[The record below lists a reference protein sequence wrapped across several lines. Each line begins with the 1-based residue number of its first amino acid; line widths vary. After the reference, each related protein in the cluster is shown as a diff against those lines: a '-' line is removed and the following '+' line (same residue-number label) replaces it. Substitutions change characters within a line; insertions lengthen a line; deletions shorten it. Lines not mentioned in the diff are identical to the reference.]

1 MYELF
6 ANLTLIAHLIFILF
20 VIFGGL
26 LFFIFSKVFY
36 IHLPALLWGI
46 YIELTNSV
54 CPLTYLENWFLNKAE
69 LATYS
74 NGFIN
79 NYLYPII
86 YPEGLTNN
94 IQIYLGITLIVINI
108 LIYGFILKNF
118 PINCFYILCV
128 HIYLYKGKVFKS
140 QAFIFC

>member
-1 MYELF
+1 MDILMYELF
-6 ANLTLIAHLIFILF
+6 ANLSLIAHLIFILF

-108 LIYGFILKNF
+108 LIYGFIFKNF
-118 PINCFYILCV
+118 
-128 HIYLYKGKVFKS
+128 
-140 QAFIFC
+140 QR

>member
-1 MYELF
+1 MYKLF

-26 LFFIFSKVFY
+26 LFFIFSKIFY

-108 LIYGFILKNF
+108 LIYGFIFKNF
-118 PINCFYILCV
+118 QRLKLLLN
-128 HIYLYKGKVFKS
+128 K
-140 QAFIFC
+140 

>member
-6 ANLTLIAHLIFILF
+6 ANLTLILHFIFILF

-26 LFFIFSKVFY
+26 LFFIFSKILY

-46 YIELTNSV
+46 YIELNNSV

-118 PINCFYILCV
+118 QRRKLLLN
-128 HIYLYKGKVFKS
+128 K
-140 QAFIFC
+140 

>member
-6 ANLTLIAHLIFILF
+6 ANLTLIMHLIFILF

-26 LFFIFSKVFY
+26 LFFIFSKIIY

-54 CPLTYLENWFLNKAE
+54 CPLTFLENWFLFKGE
-69 LATYS
+69 LTTYS

-79 NYLYPII
+79 NYIFPII
-86 YPEGLTNN
+86 YPGSLNN
-94 IQIYLGITLIVINI
+94 EIQIYLGLSLIVINI
-108 LIYGFILKNF
+108 LIYGLIYKNF
-118 PINCFYILCV
+118 
-128 HIYLYKGKVFKS
+128 KRK
-140 QAFIFC
+140 

>member
-6 ANLTLIAHLIFILF
+6 ANLTLIAHLFFILF

-108 LIYGFILKNF
+108 LIYGFIFKNF
-118 PINCFYILCV
+118 KRF
-128 HIYLYKGKVFKS
+128 KGRSVARCPKPRLPN
-140 QAFIFC
+140 

>member
-6 ANLTLIAHLIFILF
+6 ANLTLITHLIFILF

-54 CPLTYLENWFLNKAE
+54 CPLTYLENWFLNKGD

-108 LIYGFILKNF
+108 LIYGFIFKNF
-118 PINCFYILCV
+118 QRRKLLLN
-128 HIYLYKGKVFKS
+128 K
-140 QAFIFC
+140 

>member
-26 LFFIFSKVFY
+26 LFFIFSKIFY

-46 YIELTNSV
+46 YIELTYSV
-54 CPLTYLENWFLNKAE
+54 CPLTYLENWFLNKGE

-108 LIYGFILKNF
+108 LIYGFIFKNF
-118 PINCFYILCV
+118 KRF
-128 HIYLYKGKVFKS
+128 
-140 QAFIFC
+140 

>member
-6 ANLTLIAHLIFILF
+6 ANLSLIAHLIFILF

-69 LATYS
+69 LTTYS

-118 PINCFYILCV
+118 QRRKLLLN
-128 HIYLYKGKVFKS
+128 K
-140 QAFIFC
+140 